1 MNIRWNGH
9 RCGAPLLLAGAALLL
24 LLAPPAP
31 LGAAVPVGPPVFSQ
45 PLTINNEWFPFEE
58 GAMKVFRGTS
68 DGERLVTTR
77 SYLATTRPF
86 LWGGGPVE
94 TRTVREMEFER
105 GVLVDASLS
114 YYAQADDGTVYC
126 FGELADAYQDGVV
139 VSHEGSWLVGGA
151 TLPADPPGTAA
162 AADPTVVMPAHPEVG
177 DQWKPEDLFPVVDAT
192 VTVVAVPDAVKVE
205 AGKFKKVLKLKE
217 TSLIPG
223 SGPERKWIA
232 SGVGVI
238 RSRGE
243 GERLAL
249 ISTSLRAK
257 EAKE

>member
-1 MNIRWNGH
+1 MNTRSNGVS
-9 RCGAPLLLAGAALLL
+9 CGTPVLLAGAAFLLL
-24 LLAPPAP
+24 LSSSAP
-31 LGAAVPVGPPVFSQ
+31 LRAAVPAGPPVFSQ
-45 PLTINNEWFPFEE
+45 PLTITNEWSPFEE
-58 GAMKVFRGTS
+58 GAMKVFRGTA
-68 DGERLVTTR
+68 DGERVVTTH
-77 SYLATTRPF
+77 SHLAATRTF

-94 TRTVREMEFER
+94 TRIVREMEFER
-105 GVLVDASLS
+105 GVLMEASLR
-114 YYAQADDGTVYC
+114 YFAQADDGTVYC

-151 TLPADPPGTAA
+151 TLPSDPPGTPAA
-162 AADPTVVMPAHPEVG
+162 VDPTVFMPAHPEVG
-177 DQWKPEDLFPVVDAT
+177 DQFKPEDLYPVVDET
-192 VTVVAVPDAVKVE
+192 VTVVATVQAVKVE
-205 AGKFKKVLKLKE
+205 GGTFKNVLRLKE

-223 SGPERKWIA
+223 SGLERKWIA

-257 EAKE
+257 KANE